1 MGQDVVIRL
10 IEKFRFTTFHE
21 LCDEI
26 DESDMGEQSITK
38 SLCKLNNN
46 GEVIT
51 FKISR
56 QTIYLS
62 PEFYETIGIVQ

>member
-10 IEKFRFTTFHE
+10 IEKFRFTTFQE

-38 SLCKLNNN
+38 SLCKLNNS